1 MNTDIK
7 WMQRALQLAEY
18 GRGNVSPNPMVGC
31 VIVHDNLIIGEGWHR
46 QYGGPHAEVRAIEDA
61 DRKGNADL
69 LAEST
74 AYVTLEPCSHTGK
87 TPPCADLLIARKL
100 RKVVVC
106 NLDPNPLVS
115 GRGIAKLLAAGIEVE
130 TGILEEEGM
139 QLNRRF
145 FTAMKQQ
152 RPYVILKWAET
163 ADGFI
168 GRKGGQPVPI
178 SGALSN
184 MRVHKWRAEEDAI
197 LVGFK
202 TALADNPK
210 LNVRHWEG
218 RNPVRIVLD
227 RYLQLPET
235 HHLFDGTQTTIV
247 VNFLEETVVPAD
259 PERYSDIH
267 QVSYL
272 KVDPEQEQIGQ
283 LLQGLFKRKIHSVF
297 VEGGTTVINAFL
309 QSGFWDEI
317 RRCQGAIEIGEGVAA
332 PLAKGVLI
340 KSEKVESDLWS
351 FYLNR

>member
-1 MNTDIK
+1 MDTDSK

-18 GRGNVSPNPMVGC
+18 GRGTVSPNPMVGC
-31 VIVHDNLIIGEGWHR
+31 VIVHNNLIIGEGWHR

-61 DRKGNADL
+61 DSKGNGHL
-69 LAEST
+69 LPEST
-74 AYVTLEPCSHTGK
+74 AYVTLEPCSHVGK

-115 GRGIAKLLAAGIEVE
+115 GRGIAKLTAAGIEVE
-130 TGILEEEGM
+130 TGILEKEGL
-139 QLNRRF
+139 QLNARF
-145 FTAMKQQ
+145 FTAMKQR

-163 ADGFI
+163 TDGFI
-168 GRKGGQPVPI
+168 GKKGGHPVPI

-210 LNVRHWEG
+210 LNVRHWTG
-218 RNPVRIVLD
+218 RDPVRIVLD
-227 RYLQLPET
+227 RYLQLPDT
-235 HHLFDGTQTTIV
+235 LHLFDKTQSTIV
-247 VNFLEETVVPAD
+247 VNYLEETVVPTD

-267 QVSYL
+267 QVAYL
-272 KVDPEQEQIGQ
+272 KVDAEQEQISQ
-283 LLQGLFKRKIHSVF
+283 LLEALFRRKIHSVF

-309 QSGFWDEI
+309 QSGLWDEI

-332 PLAKGVLI
+332 PVPRGILTKT
-340 KSEKVESDLWS
+340 ERVESDLWT
-351 FYLNR
+351 FYVNR